1 MGNTSPVWRTYRV
14 LSLFVSILWDFQ
26 REKWAIAL
34 CGREKILARRSAL
47 LRAQATRFRR
57 TAVQMGGIL
66 VKLGQFLSSRVDLL
80 PPEYTAEL
88 AALQDEVPSAPLAA
102 VIRVIESEL
111 GAPIGAVFPV
121 FSSEV
126 LASASLGQV
135 HLATLPD
142 GQPVAVKVQRPGIEK
157 YIESDLRAIRVV
169 LLVFGHLTGLTK
181 TFDLETV
188 LREFARTVREE
199 LDYLA
204 EGKNAEKF
212 AANFAHRSWIKVP
225 RIHWSH
231 TTRRVLTMEAMHG
244 YKIKDLEGL
253 DRAGISRRLVASRI
267 VRSYL
272 DQLLRHSFVHLDPHP
287 GNILVQ
293 EDGKLIYL
301 DFGMM
306 AEIPP
311 DLRTGIRHLFQGVA
325 EKDSFQLVS
334 ALQEVGFL
342 RPQASL
348 GALRRHFAWLLEQF
362 YGKTL
367 ADIRTLD
374 FAGINDAVLQTIR
387 SHPFQIPAKITFL
400 GRAVSITVGLCTA
413 LDPSLDVIKI
423 FRPYA
428 LRFISGGQKGLWGIL
443 PSRAAKIA
451 GATLELPELA
461 GRFFHGLE
469 RGDLDIP
476 IDFTGIEQ
484 SLGRIETLLSHL
496 VNLIV
501 LGLTLG
507 TVAFLASLSL
517 GWWTRAVLLASF
529 LLLLVLLAV
538 VSGRRRKHHN

>member
-1 MGNTSPVWRTYRV
+1 MGNSSPLWRTYRV
-14 LSLFVSILWDFQ
+14 LALFAGILWDFQ
-26 REKWAIAL
+26 VEKWAIAL
-34 CGREKILARRSAL
+34 CGRDKILARRSAL
-47 LRAQATRFRR
+47 LRAQAVRFRR

-88 AALQDEVPSAPLAA
+88 AALQDEVPSAPLSA
-102 VIRVIESEL
+102 VLRVVESEL
-111 GAPIGAVFPV
+111 GAPVGAVFPF
-121 FSSEV
+121 FSPEV

-135 HLATLPD
+135 HLATLPG
-142 GQPVAVKVQRPGIEK
+142 GQPVAVKVQRPGIER
-157 YIESDLRAIRVV
+157 YVESDLRAIRVV
-169 LLVFGHLTGLTK
+169 LLVFGRLTGWTN
-181 TFDLETV
+181 TFDLDTV
-188 LREFARTVREE
+188 FREFARTVREE

-231 TTRRVLTMEAMHG
+231 TTRRVLTMEAMRG

-287 GNILVQ
+287 GNILIQ
-293 EDGKLIYL
+293 EDGVLVFL

-311 DLRTGIRHLFQGVA
+311 ELRSGIRHLFQGVA
-325 EKDSFQLVS
+325 EKDSFQVVS

-348 GALRRHFAWLLEQF
+348 GALRRHLAWLLEQF

-374 FAGINDAVLQTIR
+374 FAGINEAVLQTIH

-400 GRAVSITVGLCTA
+400 GRAVGITVGLCTS
-413 LDPSLDVIKI
+413 LDPGMDVIKI

-428 LRFISGGQKGLWGIL
+428 LRFIGGGRDGLLGAL
-443 PSRAAKIA
+443 PRRAAKIA
-451 GATLELPELA
+451 GVTLELPELA

-476 IDFTGIEQ
+476 IDFTGIEE
-484 SLGRIETLLSHL
+484 SLWRIEALLARL
-496 VNLIV
+496 VRLA
-501 LGLTLG
+501 LLTLALAAAVF
-507 TVAFLASLSL
+507 VAALPLT
-517 GWWTRAVLLASF
+517 WPTRAVWLVGF
-529 LLLLVLLAV
+529 LLLLYVTAGG
-538 VSGRRRKHHN
+538 GRRKRRN